1 MLTWALPLLLNN
13 RHVLKKVQDELD
25 EHVGRERQVTET
37 DTKDLVY
44 LHAII
49 REAMRLYPG
58 IPVLVRE
65 SVTNCVIAGYHIPAR
80 TRLMIN
86 RTKLQK
92 DPKVWPNPTEFI
104 PERFLTSHKN
114 VDVSGKHFE
123 LIPFGS
129 GRRICVGGNLAIQIM
144 VLALASLLHGFDIR
158 TPSDEPVDMTESPG
172 LSNLKATPLEVHISP
187 RVPGHVYN
195 KIHE

>member
-1 MLTWALPLLLNN
+1 MDSILQGLVEEHKKKLERNNGNGQQDFIDALLSVVDGSNPNLLRENPDTIIKSTCLQARTPQLSCSLGLSLLLNN

-25 EHVGRERQVTET
+25 EHVDRERQVAET

-58 IPVLVRE
+58 IPVFVRE
-65 SVTNCVIAGYHIPAR
+65 SVTDCVIAGYHIPAH

-86 RTKLQK
+86 LTKLQK

-114 VDVSGKHFE
+114 VDPSGKHFE
-123 LIPFGS
+123 LIPFHS
-129 GRRICVGGNLAIQIM
+129 G
-144 VLALASLLHGFDIR
+144 
-158 TPSDEPVDMTESPG
+158 
-172 LSNLKATPLEVHISP
+172 
-187 RVPGHVYN
+187 
-195 KIHE
+195 